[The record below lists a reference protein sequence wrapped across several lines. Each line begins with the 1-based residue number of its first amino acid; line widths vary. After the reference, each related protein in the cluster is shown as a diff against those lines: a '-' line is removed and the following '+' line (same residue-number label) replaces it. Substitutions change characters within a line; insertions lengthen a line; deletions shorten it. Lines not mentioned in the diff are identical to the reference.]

1 MEVVRAASSRAPS
14 NALRPLDERATD
26 RLLGSFS
33 VLALGALGVGAAAL
47 VAASFARFGWTA
59 HAVVASCFAVIVLAL
74 AAIDIERRIVPNR
87 IVLPA
92 TAIILA
98 AQVAL
103 SPDRTLEWTAAAL
116 GAALFLLLPLLIYP
130 SGMGM
135 GDVKLALLLGAGL
148 GWAVVPA
155 FVVGLLAAFVAAVV
169 VLARGGLSARKTAL
183 PFVPFLAA
191 GALVALFVG

>member
-1 MEVVRAASSRAPS
+1 VFSAAASVA
-14 NALRPLDERATD
+14 
-26 RLLGSFS
+26 SFGW
-33 VLALGALGVGAAAL
+33 GADAL
-47 VAASFARFGWTA
+47 VAAGFA
-59 HAVVASCFAVIVLAL
+59 AVVLLL

-87 IVLPA
+87 IVIPA
-92 TAIILA
+92 TAVILT

-103 SPDRTLEWTAAAL
+103 HPDRALEFTAAAL

-148 GWAVVPA
+148 GWAVAPA
-155 FVVGLLAAFVAAVV
+155 FFFGLLAAFIAAVV
-169 VLARGGLSARKTAL
+169 VLARGGLAARKTAL
-183 PFVPFLAA
+183 PFAPFLVF